1 MDHTIK
7 NLGMKIRER
16 RINKGLTQD
25 VLSLRAG
32 LTKSYVSLLEA
43 GKKVPAISTL
53 ARIATALGINLGNFF
68 ESSEDFSNV
77 ALVRKGERYP
87 VVQRGTPFGYVY
99 EALPIKKK
107 NKIMEPFIVKV
118 VPGKKHKKKKP
129 EFVHS
134 GEEFDY
140 VLEGKMKYIVDNKE
154 YILEEGDAI
163 YFDSTLKHSIEAV
176 GDTPAI
182 SLSVNATLKT

>member
-53 ARIATALGINLGNFF
+53 ARIATALGINLGDFF
-68 ESSEDFSNV
+68 EI
-77 ALVRKGERYP
+77 L
-87 VVQRGTPFGYVY
+87 
-99 EALPIKKK
+99 LPLCYIRLIQKQVL
-107 NKIMEPFIVKV
+107 FIYSDPSK
-118 VPGKKHKKKKP
+118 
-129 EFVHS
+129 
-134 GEEFDY
+134 
-140 VLEGKMKYIVDNKE
+140 
-154 YILEEGDAI
+154 
-163 YFDSTLKHSIEAV
+163 
-176 GDTPAI
+176 AI
-182 SLSVNATLKT
+182 SYQTNTRHREVRR